1 MSHQAQSHLWH
12 WEYEYMNTTGN
23 ILETFYNGNW
33 TTKNGD
39 LGVSEIEYTTQTAI
53 WTEMIHQWMK
63 WGHFRQAHMCHGQ
76 SWITVYTR
84 LYLVGGLEHVF
95 SIQLGMS

>member
-1 MSHQAQSHLWH
+1 
-12 WEYEYMNTTGN
+12 MNTTGH

-53 WTEMIHQWMK
+53 WTENDSSVDEMGPI
-63 WGHFRQAHMCHGQ
+63 FRQAHMCHGQ

>member
-1 MSHQAQSHLWH
+1 M
-12 WEYEYMNTTGN
+12 YEYNWKYLGN
-23 ILETFYNGNW
+23 ILQRKLNHQ
-33 TTKNGD
+33 KGD

-53 WTEMIHQWMK
+53 WTENDSSVDEMGPI
-63 WGHFRQAHMCHGQ
+63 FRQAHMCHGQ